1 MVKRYYCDYCDRSFP
16 YSVEARKK
24 HINGYQHQKLR
35 TLHYNQFKNFLTLLI
50 AAREKLQEELG
61 KEKCRRFYS
70 GQECSFGDACIY
82 SHLTVGDLNK
92 LKEEVYQENE
102 AKQCSQ
108 LQSERGDS
116 SEPSLKKWI
125 TKKLEGGDS
134 DPKFSIHDETEW
146 EVVFKNSS
154 RMQSVASLPP
164 SLIPPTPDSLLEC
177 DLQDW
182 G

>member
-24 HINGYQHQKLR
+24 HINGYQHQKLW
-35 TLHYNQFKNFLTLLI
+35 TLHYNQFKNFFILLI
-50 AAREKLQEELG
+50 AARERLQEELR

-82 SHLTVGDLNK
+82 SHLTVGDLNI
-92 LKEEVYQENE
+92 LKDEVYQENE
-102 AKQCSQ
+102 AKRCSQ

-116 SEPSLKKWI
+116 SEPSLEKWI
-125 TKKLEGGDS
+125 FKKSKGGNS
-134 DPKFSIHDETEW
+134 VTKFSICDETEW
-146 EVVFKNSS
+146 KSLFKNPPG
-154 RMQSVASLPP
+154 MQSVASLPP

-177 DLQDW
+177 NFQDW
-182 G
+182 S

>member
-1 MVKRYYCDYCDRSFP
+1 M
-16 YSVEARKK
+16 
-24 HINGYQHQKLR
+24 
-35 TLHYNQFKNFLTLLI
+35 
-50 AAREKLQEELG
+50 
-61 KEKCRRFYS
+61 
-70 GQECSFGDACIY
+70 
-82 SHLTVGDLNK
+82 
-92 LKEEVYQENE
+92 YQENE

>member
-35 TLHYNQFKNFLTLLI
+35 TLHYNQFKT
-50 AAREKLQEELG
+50 AREKLQEELG
-61 KEKCRRFYS
+61 KEKCRRFHS

>member
-35 TLHYNQFKNFLTLLI
+35 TLHYNQYKT
-50 AAREKLQEELG
+50 AKEKLQEESG

-82 SHLTVGDLNK
+82 SHLTTGDLNK
-92 LKEEVYQENE
+92 LREEVYQENE
-102 AKQCSQ
+102 AKRSSK
-108 LQSERGDS
+108 LLSEGRNS
-116 SEPSLKKWI
+116 SEPSLEKWI
-125 TKKLEGGDS
+125 SKTLTGGDS
-134 DPKFSIHDETEW
+134 ATKFNIHDETEL
-146 EVVFKNSS
+146 EVLFKNRSL
-154 RMQSVASLPP
+154 ASLPP
-164 SLIPPTPDSLLEC
+164 SLILPTPESLLDC
-177 DLQDW
+177 NFQDW